1 MSGSWVCVDASFIV
15 GLVTHPRRDRLRRLL
30 QTWQAEKTRAA
41 APALLF
47 FEVANAAF
55 QYGRHGTLSPAAVD
69 DLLEMALSLPVK
81 TFADADL
88 HREAV
93 AMARRL
99 SLPATYDAHYL
110 ALADRLGCELWTLD
124 LKLVRS
130 VAAELDWVRLAAEP
144 AP

>member
-1 MSGSWVCVDASFIV
+1 MSSSWVCVDASFVV
-15 GLVTHPRRDRLRRLL
+15 GLVTHPQRDRLRQLL
-30 QTWQAEKTRAA
+30 QTWQAEKTRPA

-55 QYGRHGTLSPAAVD
+55 QYGRHGTLSSTAVD
-69 DLLEMALSLPVK
+69 DLLAMALSLPVE
-81 TFADADL
+81 TVADADL

-124 LKLVRS
+124 RKLVRS
-130 VAAELDWVRLAAEP
+130 AGVELDWVRLAAEP